1 MKPQIAKLIVKEKL
15 ATDRQERF
23 VSGMAGLLKQK
34 KKTIN

>member
-1 MKPQIAKLIVKEKL
+1 MKPQILKLTAKEKL

-23 VSGMAGLLKQK
+23 ESGMVGLLKQK